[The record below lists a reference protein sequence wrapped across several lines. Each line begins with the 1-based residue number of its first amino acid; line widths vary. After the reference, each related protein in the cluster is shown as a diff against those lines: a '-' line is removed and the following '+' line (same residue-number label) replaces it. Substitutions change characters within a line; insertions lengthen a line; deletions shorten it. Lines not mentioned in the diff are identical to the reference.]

1 LVNQSSNRLHKEL
14 VYRATPFVL
23 TSILL
28 LMIIPIKEISFIQNM
43 NVGLIVITAILF
55 IDGILLIIEGFR
67 NLPDAGSKIA
77 KTGAMFF
84 FIVGAGV
91 LLFGLTLI
99 TDTYNPFEN
108 KTSFEIVTILSV
120 ILGITV
126 LVQFTAIFPFL
137 FQKKNLAHLLKSGF

>member
-1 LVNQSSNRLHKEL
+1 MGNQSSNQLHKEL
-14 VYRATPFVL
+14 VYRATPFIL

-28 LMIIPIKEISFIQNM
+28 IMILPIKELSSIQNM
-43 NVGLIVITAILF
+43 NVGLIVVSAILF

-67 NLPDAGSKIA
+67 NLPDAGSKVA
-77 KTGAMFF
+77 KTGAIFF

-108 KTSFEIVTILSV
+108 KTSIEIVTILSV

-126 LVQFTAIFPFL
+126 LVQFTAIFPL
-137 FQKKNLAHLLKSGF
+137 FFHKRNLGHLVKSGF

>member
-1 LVNQSSNRLHKEL
+1 MGNQSSNQLHKEL
-14 VYRATPFVL
+14 VYRATPFIL

-28 LMIIPIKEISFIQNM
+28 LMILPFKELSFIQNM
-43 NVGLIVITAILF
+43 NVGLIVISAILF

-67 NLPDAGSKIA
+67 NLPDAGSKVA

-91 LLFGLTLI
+91 LLFGGSIFTE
-99 TDTYNPFEN
+99 YNPFEN
-108 KTSFEIVTILSV
+108 KTSIEIVTILSV

-126 LVQFTAIFPFL
+126 LVQFTAIFPL
-137 FQKKNLAHLLKSGF
+137 FFHKRNLGHLVKSGF